1 MVDATWTSGDSTV
14 RWTRR
19 RGPGEDS
26 GLVDNNSSP
35 SFGTKLLAISGT
47 LALIAYMLI
56 GFLLDGWA
64 WGWVVFLI
72 PGAIRAWQAVGQ
84 PKTPAEISG
93 AGAGHGAG
101 SSTSAPSVEA
111 DPSHEGH
118 EPGDTPPPPQRYQG

>member
-1 MVDATWTSGDSTV
+1 M
-14 RWTRR
+14 
-19 RGPGEDS
+19 
-26 GLVDNNSSP
+26 DNTSSP

-56 GFLLDGWA
+56 GFLLEGWA

-93 AGAGHGAG
+93 TGAGHGAG
-101 SSTSAPSVEA
+101 SSTPNPSTSSSNTH
-111 DPSHEGH
+111 PSHEGH